1 VSESLV
7 ELPYVEIQASD
18 SGSWAGIAYR
28 MMFYV
33 CWVTGTLGVTEAEQ
47 KPRATPKGRPGETL
61 RDPGSDVV

>member
-1 VSESLV
+1 
-7 ELPYVEIQASD
+7 
-18 SGSWAGIAYR
+18 